1 MHELLGNITINFDL
15 SPLISAL
22 NSNSAV
28 VYVGAGASIP
38 AGLPGWKGFLEECI
52 DRIWKVDKDNPK
64 WRLPKKLL
72 EEGEYLTCAELLQ
85 REIGES
91 LEQYVWDVYGKASSP
106 SEIHK
111 AIARIPF
118 SLAITTNYDRLLES
132 AYPYTPNVWTWRDPQ
147 AVFSA
152 FKNNRF
158 SVVKIHGDV
167 GNGPSLVLT
176 RTQYRDFM
184 HLNKALNDC
193 LTTLFSLKTFLFVG
207 SSLRDQNILNLM
219 DNVQLTHGSAF
230 GPHYAILFTNEVDQ
244 PFSDFLKEAYN
255 INVISCAR
263 PANSEGDWKTEAVC
277 SVMKFL
283 SGKAS
288 QYHPRSKPWLLDS
301 PSFNLRDIS
310 EDIVTDVLRRTG
322 SDRGK
327 IAFVENI
334 NRHGL
339 YKMAEVDRT
348 KTVFRKRS
356 IETKKEEDCV
366 SLPWQ
371 KELIHPNSMLGHLFL
386 SSNSDSDHFYIKN
399 IENQRN
405 TIIDNKEEKHI
416 YKPSH
421 SDVKSVLAC
430 QVRADGQRIGV
441 LVIESYSVD
450 AFTDDHLSTLKESAK
465 EAGSAFTEF
474 RHRELSS
481 QGIEPYFTQMDVF
494 QELMDLS
501 RQLKPLELSYILY
514 KIDYS
519 KGIVVPKF
527 DQNTL
532 EVNSLEAPF
541 SYKFHEKSLVTEVL
555 HSREECTIEDV
566 QEAIKMN
573 HSSLAKKGIEYFN
586 IEGACYGVPIR
597 VDGHISSVLV
607 VWSRKGDRKFISLK
621 ERIYR
626 LAHLIANAPDRDQEK
641 PIHDR
646 ISYQFIKTFNG
657 ELEKVDKNQN
667 WKISQ
672 LKDSRF
678 QVAIMEA
685 LMKALAASPSGPAR
699 VRLWK
704 HTASKS
710 GNREYFECIYS
721 YTCATAT
728 LNGKPAVNKHKG
740 VKTDSNDPFCR
751 YTIARAGKN
760 PYALLQHPSMLG
772 EEDKNTAALEKDPAG
787 SWIVCPIYR
796 RGKKGSLL
804 GFISADNH
812 IPIKDNTKGK
822 RVVYK
827 ERRITERE
835 ATFQRLA
842 VDLVADLMINI
853 LLFHRKS

>member
-1 MHELLGNITINFDL
+1 MHKLLDNITINFDL
-15 SPLISAL
+15 SQLISAI

-38 AGLPGWKGFLEECI
+38 AGLPGWKGFLEACI
-52 DRIWKVDKDNPK
+52 DRNWKVDQDNPK
-64 WRLPKKLL
+64 WILPKKLL
-72 EEGEYLTCAELLQ
+72 EEGDYLTCAELLQ
-85 REIGES
+85 REIGQS

-207 SSLRDQNILNLM
+207 SSLRDQNILSLM
-219 DNVQLTHGSAF
+219 ENARLTHGSAF

-244 PFSDFLKEAYN
+244 PFSDFLREAFN
-255 INVISCAR
+255 INVISCAK
-263 PANSEGDWKTEAVC
+263 PKDCEGDWRTEAVC
-277 SVMKFL
+277 SVMKLL

-310 EDIVTDVLRRTG
+310 GDIVTDVLQRTG

-334 NRHGL
+334 DRHGL

-348 KTVFRKRS
+348 KTVFSKS
-356 IETKKEEDCV
+356 SVKNKNKKDAV
-366 SLPWQ
+366 QSLWQ
-371 KELIHPNSMLGHLFL
+371 RELIDPNSMLGHLFL
-386 SSNSDSDHFYIKN
+386 SSNSESDHLYIKN
-399 IENQRN
+399 MDDQCK
-405 TIIDNKEEKHI
+405 IDTDKSKERHI

-441 LVIESYSVD
+441 VVIESFSVD
-450 AFTDDHLSTLKESAK
+450 AFTVDHLATLKESAK

-481 QGIEPYFTQMDVF
+481 QGIEPYFKQMNVF

-527 DQNTL
+527 DQKTL
-532 EVNSLEAPF
+532 QIKGSQPPF

-555 HSREECTIEDV
+555 HSREECIIEDV
-566 QEAIKMN
+566 EEAIRMD

-586 IEGACYGVPIR
+586 IKGPCYGVPIR

-607 VWSRKGDRKFISLK
+607 VWSRKGENQFIALK

-626 LAHLIANAPDRDQEK
+626 LAHLIANAPDRDQDK
-641 PIHDR
+641 LISDR

-657 ELEKVDKNQN
+657 ELEKVDENSN
-667 WKISQ
+667 WKLSQ
-672 LKDSRF
+672 LKNPDF
-678 QVAIMEA
+678 QQAIMEA
-685 LMKALAASPSGPAR
+685 LMKALAASSSGPAR

-704 HTASKS
+704 YVTPKS
-710 GNREYFECIYS
+710 GKGEYFECIYS
-721 YTCATAT
+721 YTCADAT
-728 LNGKPAVNKHKG
+728 LNGKAAINNHRG
-740 VKTDSNDPFCR
+740 VRTDSSDPFCR

-772 EEDKNTAALEKDPAG
+772 EVDKNTEALQKDPDG
-787 SWIVCPIYR
+787 SWIVCPIYK
-796 RGKKGSLL
+796 RGGKERLL

-812 IPIKDNTKGK
+812 MPSGTKGK
-822 RVVYK
+822 ENVYK
-827 ERRITERE
+827 ERKLTERE

-853 LLFHRKS
+853 LFFHGMR